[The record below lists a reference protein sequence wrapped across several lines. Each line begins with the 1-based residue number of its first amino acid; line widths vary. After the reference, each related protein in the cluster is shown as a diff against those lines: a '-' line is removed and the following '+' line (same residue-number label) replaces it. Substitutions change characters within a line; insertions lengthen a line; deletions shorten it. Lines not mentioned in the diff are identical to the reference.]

1 MSNSMLNT
9 NCFAILMLLAGA
21 FFSLA
26 QVPGTLPIESDK
38 ETPTLKTDEGSQV
51 SVITRFVDNPEIG
64 KPCIMEITLKNLGSL
79 PLEELVLSQEWKTK
93 PEILE
98 VNPKPFIQENKW
110 TWEIPELQPGTGKIF
125 QFKVL
130 AADKDNLNFKPA
142 VVYKVATLKKNTEK
156 KDGLLVQVQGPQWVR
171 RGQRAIF
178 EIVVAN
184 HGLTP
189 AENVTIRDKLPQ
201 GLRHPEGELI
211 EATLGDIPAGQTK
224 SIRLET
230 LAVENG
236 KFSQNIQVASTN
248 GEKKLY
254 QSDISVSDGQIN
266 LQWKKSWEDTAKGEL
281 EMILEAKIDSIKIG
295 QIQLAIQTVIPEG
308 LEIVGSNPQAR
319 FESTAPTNKLLVW
332 NNPQIVGGK
341 WSAKLRL
348 RAAKPGD
355 WQLNAKASMENS
367 ADTSSMFLVRIE
379 GTSEILGVFAPAT
392 VKATL
397 GSESEIRFSLK
408 NNGSIDLNNTSVR
421 FLFPDGIV
429 PLAWN
434 GPTIA
439 GLNGQ
444 NLNFDDLPVLANRAD
459 KIYSVNLKGLSP
471 GEFRVVVEYGIG
483 NIKRSSACSIIV
495 SPLP

>member
-1 MSNSMLNT
+1 MLNT
-9 NCFAILMLLAGA
+9 NTFAILMLFAGA
-21 FFSLA
+21 LFSLA
-26 QVPGTLPIESDK
+26 QVPGNLPIETDK

-51 SVITRFVDNPEIG
+51 SVITRFVDNPEAG
-64 KPCIMEITLKNLGSL
+64 KPCTMEITLKNLGAL

-98 VNPKPFIQENKW
+98 VNPKPFIQEIKW
-110 TWEIPELQPGTGKIF
+110 TWEIPELQPGTGKVF

-130 AADKDNLNFKPA
+130 AADKDNLTFKPA
-142 VVYKVATLKKNTEK
+142 VAYKVATLKKNPEK

-171 RGQRAIF
+171 RGQRAVF
-178 EIVVAN
+178 DIVVAN
-184 HGLTP
+184 LGLTP

-281 EMILEAKIDSIKIG
+281 EMILEAKIESIKTG
-295 QIQLAIQTVIPEG
+295 QIQFAIQTVVPEG

-319 FESTAPTNKLLVW
+319 YESIDSTNKLLVW
-332 NNPQIVGGK
+332 NNPQVTAGK

-348 RAAKPGD
+348 KAIKPGD

-379 GTSEILGVFAPAT
+379 GTSEIQGLFQNT
-392 VKATL
+392 SLKANL
-397 GSESEIRFSLK
+397 GSESEIRFSIK
-408 NNGSIDLNNTSVR
+408 NSGSIDLKNTSVR

-439 GLNGQ
+439 GLDGQ
-444 NLNFDDLPVLANRAD
+444 NLNFDDLPVLGSRAD
-459 KIYSVNLKGLSP
+459 KTYSVNLKGLSP
-471 GEFRVVVEYGIG
+471 GEFRIVVEYGMG
-483 NIKRSSACSIIV
+483 NIKRSSSCSILI

>member
-1 MSNSMLNT
+1 MLNT
-9 NCFAILMLLAGA
+9 NTFAILMLFAGA
-21 FFSLA
+21 LFSLA
-26 QVPGTLPIESDK
+26 QVPGNLPIETDK

-51 SVITRFVDNPEIG
+51 SVITRFVDNPEAG
-64 KPCIMEITLKNLGSL
+64 KPCTMEITLKNLGAL

-98 VNPKPFIQENKW
+98 VNPKPFIQEIKW
-110 TWEIPELQPGTGKIF
+110 TWEIPELQPGTGKVF

-130 AADKDNLNFKPA
+130 AADKDNLTFKPA
-142 VVYKVATLKKNTEK
+142 VAYKVATLKKNPEK

-171 RGQRAIF
+171 RGQRAVF
-178 EIVVAN
+178 DIVVAN
-184 HGLTP
+184 LGLTP

-281 EMILEAKIDSIKIG
+281 EMILEAKIESIKTG
-295 QIQLAIQTVIPEG
+295 NIQFAIQTVVPEG

-319 FESTAPTNKLLVW
+319 YESIDSTNKLLVW
-332 NNPQIVGGK
+332 NNPQVTAGK

-348 RAAKPGD
+348 KAIKPGD

-379 GTSEILGVFAPAT
+379 GTSEIQGLFQNT
-392 VKATL
+392 SLKANL

-408 NNGSIDLNNTSVR
+408 NSGSIDLKNTSVR

-439 GLNGQ
+439 GLDGQ
-444 NLNFDDLPVLANRAD
+444 NLNFDDLPILGSRAD
-459 KIYSVNLKGLSP
+459 KTYSVNLKGLSP
-471 GEFRVVVEYGIG
+471 GEFRIVVEYGMG
-483 NIKRSSACSIIV
+483 NIKRSSSCSILI

>member
-1 MSNSMLNT
+1 MLNT
-9 NCFAILMLLAGA
+9 NSFAILMLFAGA
-21 FFSLA
+21 LFSLA
-26 QVPGTLPIESDK
+26 QVPGNLPIETDK

-51 SVITRFVDNPEIG
+51 SVITRFVDNPEAG
-64 KPCIMEITLKNLGSL
+64 KPCTMEITLKNLGAL

-98 VNPKPFIQENKW
+98 VNPKPFIQEIKW
-110 TWEIPELQPGTGKIF
+110 TWEIPELQPGTGKVF

-130 AADKDNLNFKPA
+130 AADKDNLTFKPA
-142 VVYKVATLKKNTEK
+142 VAYKVATLKKNPEK

-171 RGQRAIF
+171 RGQRAVF
-178 EIVVAN
+178 DIVVAN
-184 HGLTP
+184 LGLTP

-281 EMILEAKIDSIKIG
+281 EMILEAKIESIKTG
-295 QIQLAIQTVIPEG
+295 QIQFAIQTVVPEG

-319 FESTAPTNKLLVW
+319 YESTDSTNKLLVW
-332 NNPQIVGGK
+332 NNPQVTAGK

-348 RAAKPGD
+348 KAIKPGD

-379 GTSEILGVFAPAT
+379 GTSEIQGLFQNT
-392 VKATL
+392 SLKANL

-408 NNGSIDLNNTSVR
+408 NSGSIDLKNTSVR

-439 GLNGQ
+439 GLDGQ
-444 NLNFDDLPVLANRAD
+444 NLNFDDLPVLGSRAD
-459 KIYSVNLKGLSP
+459 KTYSVNLKGLSP
-471 GEFRVVVEYGIG
+471 GEFRVVVEYGMG
-483 NIKRSSACSIIV
+483 NIKRSSSCSILI

>member
-1 MSNSMLNT
+1 MLNT
-9 NCFAILMLLAGA
+9 NTFAILMLFAGA
-21 FFSLA
+21 LFSLA
-26 QVPGTLPIESDK
+26 QVPGNLPIETDK

-51 SVITRFVDNPEIG
+51 SVITRFVDNPEAG
-64 KPCIMEITLKNLGSL
+64 KPCTMEITLKNLGAL

-98 VNPKPFIQENKW
+98 VNPKPFIQEIKW
-110 TWEIPELQPGTGKIF
+110 TWEIPELQPGTGKVF

-130 AADKDNLNFKPA
+130 AADKDNLTFKPA
-142 VVYKVATLKKNTEK
+142 VAYKVATLKKNPEK

-171 RGQRAIF
+171 RGQRAVF

-184 HGLTP
+184 LGLTP

-281 EMILEAKIDSIKIG
+281 EMILEAKIESIKTG
-295 QIQLAIQTVIPEG
+295 QIQFAIQTVVPEG

-319 FESTAPTNKLLVW
+319 YESTDSTNKLLVW
-332 NNPQIVGGK
+332 NNPQVTAGK

-348 RAAKPGD
+348 KAIKPGD

-379 GTSEILGVFAPAT
+379 GTSEIQGLFQNT
-392 VKATL
+392 SLKANL

-408 NNGSIDLNNTSVR
+408 NSGSIDLKNTSVR

-439 GLNGQ
+439 GLDGQ
-444 NLNFDDLPVLANRAD
+444 NLNFDDLPVLGSRAD
-459 KIYSVNLKGLSP
+459 KTYSVNLKGLSP
-471 GEFRVVVEYGIG
+471 GEFRIVVEYGMG
-483 NIKRSSACSIIV
+483 NIKRSSSCSILI

>member
-1 MSNSMLNT
+1 MLNT
-9 NCFAILMLLAGA
+9 NTFAILMLFAGA
-21 FFSLA
+21 LFSLA
-26 QVPGTLPIESDK
+26 QVPGNLPIETDK

-51 SVITRFVDNPEIG
+51 SVITRFVDNPEAG
-64 KPCIMEITLKNLGSL
+64 KPCTMEITLKNLGAL

-98 VNPKPFIQENKW
+98 VNPKPFIQESKW
-110 TWEIPELQPGTGKIF
+110 TWEIPELQPGTGKVF

-130 AADKDNLNFKPA
+130 AADKDNLTFKPA
-142 VVYKVATLKKNTEK
+142 VAYKVATLKKNPEK

-171 RGQRAIF
+171 RGQRAVF
-178 EIVVAN
+178 DIVVAN
-184 HGLTP
+184 LGLTP

-281 EMILEAKIDSIKIG
+281 EMILEAKIESIKTG
-295 QIQLAIQTVIPEG
+295 QIQFAIQTVVPEG

-319 FESTAPTNKLLVW
+319 YESTDSTNKLLVW
-332 NNPQIVGGK
+332 NNPQVTAGK

-348 RAAKPGD
+348 KAIKPGD

-379 GTSEILGVFAPAT
+379 GTSEIQGLFQNT
-392 VKATL
+392 SLKANL

-408 NNGSIDLNNTSVR
+408 NSGSIDLKNTSVR

-439 GLNGQ
+439 GLDGQ
-444 NLNFDDLPVLANRAD
+444 NLNFDDLPVLGSRAD
-459 KIYSVNLKGLSP
+459 KTYSVNLKGLSP
-471 GEFRVVVEYGIG
+471 GEFRIVVEYGMG
-483 NIKRSSACSIIV
+483 NIKRSSSCSILI

>member
-1 MSNSMLNT
+1 MLNT
-9 NCFAILMLLAGA
+9 NTFAILMLFAGA
-21 FFSLA
+21 LFSLA
-26 QVPGTLPIESDK
+26 QVPGNLPIETDK

-51 SVITRFVDNPEIG
+51 SVITRFVDNPEAG
-64 KPCIMEITLKNLGSL
+64 KPCTMEITLKNLGAL

-98 VNPKPFIQENKW
+98 VNPKPFIQEIKW
-110 TWEIPELQPGTGKIF
+110 TWEIPELQPGTGKVF

-130 AADKDNLNFKPA
+130 AADKDNLTFKPA
-142 VVYKVATLKKNTEK
+142 VAYKVATLKKNPEK

-171 RGQRAIF
+171 RGQRAVF
-178 EIVVAN
+178 DIVVAN
-184 HGLTP
+184 LGLTP

-281 EMILEAKIDSIKIG
+281 EMILEAKIESIKTG
-295 QIQLAIQTVIPEG
+295 QIQFAIQTVVPEG

-319 FESTAPTNKLLVW
+319 YESTDSTNKLLVW
-332 NNPQIVGGK
+332 NNPQVTAGK

-348 RAAKPGD
+348 KAIKPGD

-379 GTSEILGVFAPAT
+379 GTSEIQGLFQNT
-392 VKATL
+392 SLKANL

-408 NNGSIDLNNTSVR
+408 NSGSIDLKNTSVR
-421 FLFPDGIV
+421 FLFPM
-429 PLAWN
+429 
-434 GPTIA
+434 
-439 GLNGQ
+439 GLYHWLGMGQ
-444 NLNFDDLPVLANRAD
+444 PSRGSMDRT
-459 KIYSVNLKGLSP
+459 
-471 GEFRVVVEYGIG
+471 
-483 NIKRSSACSIIV
+483 
-495 SPLP
+495 

>member
-1 MSNSMLNT
+1 MSNRMLNT
-9 NCFAILMLLAGA
+9 NTFAILMLFAGA
-21 FFSLA
+21 LFSLA
-26 QVPGTLPIESDK
+26 QVPGNLPIETDK

-51 SVITRFVDNPEIG
+51 SVITRFVDNPEAG
-64 KPCIMEITLKNLGSL
+64 KPCTMEITLKNLGAL

-98 VNPKPFIQENKW
+98 VNPKPFIQEIKW
-110 TWEIPELQPGTGKIF
+110 TWEIPELQPGTGKVF

-130 AADKDNLNFKPA
+130 AADKDNLTFKPA
-142 VVYKVATLKKNTEK
+142 VAYKVATLKKNPEK

-171 RGQRAIF
+171 RGQRAVF
-178 EIVVAN
+178 DIVVAN
-184 HGLTP
+184 LGLTP

-281 EMILEAKIDSIKIG
+281 EMILEAKIESIKTG
-295 QIQLAIQTVIPEG
+295 NIQFAIQTVVPEG

-319 FESTAPTNKLLVW
+319 YESTDSTNKLLVW
-332 NNPQIVGGK
+332 NNPQVTAGK

-348 RAAKPGD
+348 KAIKPGD

-379 GTSEILGVFAPAT
+379 GTSEIQGLFQNT
-392 VKATL
+392 SLKANL

-408 NNGSIDLNNTSVR
+408 NSGSIDLKNTSVR

-439 GLNGQ
+439 GLDGQ
-444 NLNFDDLPVLANRAD
+444 NLNFDDLPVLGSRAD
-459 KIYSVNLKGLSP
+459 KTYSVNLKGLSP
-471 GEFRVVVEYGIG
+471 GEFRIVVEYGMG
-483 NIKRSSACSIIV
+483 NIKRSSSCSILI

>member
-1 MSNSMLNT
+1 MSNRMLNT
-9 NCFAILMLLAGA
+9 NTFAILMLFAGA
-21 FFSLA
+21 LFSLA
-26 QVPGTLPIESDK
+26 QVPGNLPIETDK

-51 SVITRFVDNPEIG
+51 SVITRFVDNPEAG
-64 KPCIMEITLKNLGSL
+64 KPCTMEITLKNLGAL

-98 VNPKPFIQENKW
+98 VNPKPFIQEIKW
-110 TWEIPELQPGTGKIF
+110 TWEIPELQPGTGKVF

-130 AADKDNLNFKPA
+130 AADKDNLTFKPA
-142 VVYKVATLKKNTEK
+142 VAYKVATLKKNPEK

-171 RGQRAIF
+171 RGQRAVF
-178 EIVVAN
+178 DIVVAN
-184 HGLTP
+184 LGLTP

-281 EMILEAKIDSIKIG
+281 EMILEAKIESIKTG
-295 QIQLAIQTVIPEG
+295 QIQFAIQTVVPEG

-319 FESTAPTNKLLVW
+319 YESTDSTNKLLVW
-332 NNPQIVGGK
+332 NNPQVTAGK

-348 RAAKPGD
+348 KAIKPGD

-379 GTSEILGVFAPAT
+379 GTSEIQGLFQNT
-392 VKATL
+392 SLKANL

-408 NNGSIDLNNTSVR
+408 NSGSIDLKNTSVR

-439 GLNGQ
+439 GLDGQ
-444 NLNFDDLPVLANRAD
+444 NLNFDDLPVLGSRAD
-459 KIYSVNLKGLSP
+459 KTYSVNLKGLSP
-471 GEFRVVVEYGIG
+471 GEFRIIVEYGMG
-483 NIKRSSACSIIV
+483 NIKRSSSCSILI

>member
-1 MSNSMLNT
+1 MLNT
-9 NCFAILMLLAGA
+9 NTFAILMLFAGA
-21 FFSLA
+21 LFSLA
-26 QVPGTLPIESDK
+26 QVPGNLPIETDK

-51 SVITRFVDNPEIG
+51 SVITRFVDNPEAG
-64 KPCIMEITLKNLGSL
+64 KPCTMEITLKNLGAL

-98 VNPKPFIQENKW
+98 VNPKPFIQESKW
-110 TWEIPELQPGTGKIF
+110 TWEIPELQPGTGKVF

-130 AADKDNLNFKPA
+130 AADKDNLTFKPA
-142 VVYKVATLKKNTEK
+142 VAYKVATLKKNPEK

-171 RGQRAIF
+171 RGQRAVF
-178 EIVVAN
+178 DIVVAN
-184 HGLTP
+184 LGLTP

-281 EMILEAKIDSIKIG
+281 EMILEAKIESIKTG
-295 QIQLAIQTVIPEG
+295 QIQFAIQTVVPEG

-319 FESTAPTNKLLVW
+319 YESTDSTNKLLVW
-332 NNPQIVGGK
+332 NNPQVTAGK

-348 RAAKPGD
+348 KAIKPGD

-367 ADTSSMFLVRIE
+367 ADTSSIFLVRIE
-379 GTSEILGVFAPAT
+379 GTSEIQGLFQNT
-392 VKATL
+392 SLKANL

-408 NNGSIDLNNTSVR
+408 NSGSIDLKNTSVR

-439 GLNGQ
+439 GLDGQ
-444 NLNFDDLPVLANRAD
+444 NLNFDDLPVLGSRAD
-459 KIYSVNLKGLSP
+459 KTYSVNLKGLSP
-471 GEFRVVVEYGIG
+471 GEFRIVVEYGMG
-483 NIKRSSACSIIV
+483 NIKRSSSCSILI

>member
-1 MSNSMLNT
+1 MLNT
-9 NCFAILMLLAGA
+9 NTFAILMLFAGA
-21 FFSLA
+21 LFSLA
-26 QVPGTLPIESDK
+26 QVPGNLPIETDK

-51 SVITRFVDNPEIG
+51 SVITRFVDNPEAG
-64 KPCIMEITLKNLGSL
+64 KPCTMEITLKNLGAL

-98 VNPKPFIQENKW
+98 VNPKPFIQESKW
-110 TWEIPELQPGTGKIF
+110 TWEIPELQPGTGKVF

-130 AADKDNLNFKPA
+130 AADKDNLTFKPA
-142 VVYKVATLKKNTEK
+142 VAYKVATLKKNPEK

-171 RGQRAIF
+171 RGQRAVF
-178 EIVVAN
+178 DIVVVN
-184 HGLTP
+184 LGLTP

-281 EMILEAKIDSIKIG
+281 EMILEAKIESIKTG
-295 QIQLAIQTVIPEG
+295 QIQFAIQTVVPEG

-319 FESTAPTNKLLVW
+319 YESTDSTNKLLVW
-332 NNPQIVGGK
+332 NNPQVTAGK

-348 RAAKPGD
+348 KAIKPGD
-355 WQLNAKASMENS
+355 WQLNALIK
-367 ADTSSMFLVRIE
+367 
-379 GTSEILGVFAPAT
+379 
-392 VKATL
+392 
-397 GSESEIRFSLK
+397 IRF
-408 NNGSIDLNNTSVR
+408 
-421 FLFPDGIV
+421 
-429 PLAWN
+429 
-434 GPTIA
+434 
-439 GLNGQ
+439 
-444 NLNFDDLPVLANRAD
+444 
-459 KIYSVNLKGLSP
+459 
-471 GEFRVVVEYGIG
+471 
-483 NIKRSSACSIIV
+483 
-495 SPLP
+495 

>member
-1 MSNSMLNT
+1 MLNT
-9 NCFAILMLLAGA
+9 NTFAILMLFAGA
-21 FFSLA
+21 LFSLA
-26 QVPGTLPIESDK
+26 QVPGNLPIETDK

-51 SVITRFVDNPEIG
+51 SVITRFVDNPEAG
-64 KPCIMEITLKNLGSL
+64 KPCTMEITLKNLGAL

-98 VNPKPFIQENKW
+98 VNPKPFIQEIKW
-110 TWEIPELQPGTGKIF
+110 TWEIPELQPGTGKVF

-130 AADKDNLNFKPA
+130 AADKDNLTFKPA
-142 VVYKVATLKKNTEK
+142 VAYKVATIKKNPEK

-171 RGQRAIF
+171 RGQRAVF
-178 EIVVAN
+178 DIVVAN
-184 HGLTP
+184 LGLTP

-281 EMILEAKIDSIKIG
+281 EMILEAKIESIKTG
-295 QIQLAIQTVIPEG
+295 NIQFAIQTVVPEG

-319 FESTAPTNKLLVW
+319 YESTDSTNKLLVW
-332 NNPQIVGGK
+332 NNPQVTAGK

-348 RAAKPGD
+348 KAIKPGD

-379 GTSEILGVFAPAT
+379 GTSEIQGLFQNT
-392 VKATL
+392 SLKANL

-408 NNGSIDLNNTSVR
+408 NSGSIDLKNTSVR

-439 GLNGQ
+439 GLDGQ
-444 NLNFDDLPVLANRAD
+444 NLNFDDLPVLGSRAD
-459 KIYSVNLKGLSP
+459 KTYSVNLKGLSP
-471 GEFRVVVEYGIG
+471 GEFRIVVEYGMG
-483 NIKRSSACSIIV
+483 NIKRSSSCSILI

>member
-1 MSNSMLNT
+1 MLNT
-9 NCFAILMLLAGA
+9 NTFAILMLFAGA
-21 FFSLA
+21 LFSLA
-26 QVPGTLPIESDK
+26 QVPGNLPIETDK

-51 SVITRFVDNPEIG
+51 SVITRFVDNPEAG
-64 KPCIMEITLKNLGSL
+64 KPCTMEITLKNLGAL

-98 VNPKPFIQENKW
+98 VNPKPFIQEIKW
-110 TWEIPELQPGTGKIF
+110 TWEIPELQPGTGKVF

-130 AADKDNLNFKPA
+130 AADKDNLTFKPA
-142 VVYKVATLKKNTEK
+142 VAYKVATIKKNPEK

-171 RGQRAIF
+171 RGQRAVF
-178 EIVVAN
+178 DIVVAN
-184 HGLTP
+184 LGLTP

-281 EMILEAKIDSIKIG
+281 EMILEAKIESIKTG
-295 QIQLAIQTVIPEG
+295 QIQFAIQTVVPEG

-319 FESTAPTNKLLVW
+319 YESTDSTNKLLVW
-332 NNPQIVGGK
+332 NNPQVTAGK

-348 RAAKPGD
+348 KAIKPGD

-367 ADTSSMFLVRIE
+367 ADTSSIFLVRIE
-379 GTSEILGVFAPAT
+379 GTSEIQGLFQNT
-392 VKATL
+392 SLKANL

-408 NNGSIDLNNTSVR
+408 NSGSIDLKNTSVR

-439 GLNGQ
+439 GLDGQ
-444 NLNFDDLPVLANRAD
+444 NLNFDDLPVLGSRAD
-459 KIYSVNLKGLSP
+459 KTYSVNLKGLSP
-471 GEFRVVVEYGIG
+471 GEFRIVVEYGMG
-483 NIKRSSACSIIV
+483 NIKRSSSCSILI

>member
-1 MSNSMLNT
+1 MLNT
-9 NCFAILMLLAGA
+9 NTFAILMLFAGA
-21 FFSLA
+21 LFSLA
-26 QVPGTLPIESDK
+26 QVPGNLPIETDK

-51 SVITRFVDNPEIG
+51 SVITRFVDNPEAG
-64 KPCIMEITLKNLGSL
+64 KPCTMEITLKNLGAL

-98 VNPKPFIQENKW
+98 VNPKPFIQEIKW
-110 TWEIPELQPGTGKIF
+110 TWEIPELQPGTGKVF

-130 AADKDNLNFKPA
+130 AADKDNLTFKPA
-142 VVYKVATLKKNTEK
+142 VAYKVATLKKNPEK

-171 RGQRAIF
+171 RGQRAVF
-178 EIVVAN
+178 DIVVAN
-184 HGLTP
+184 LGLTP

-281 EMILEAKIDSIKIG
+281 EMILEAKIESIKTG
-295 QIQLAIQTVIPEG
+295 QIQFAIQTVVPEG

-319 FESTAPTNKLLVW
+319 YESTDSTNKLLVW
-332 NNPQIVGGK
+332 NNPQVTAGK

-348 RAAKPGD
+348 KAIKPGD

-379 GTSEILGVFAPAT
+379 GTSEIQGLFQNT
-392 VKATL
+392 SLKANL

-408 NNGSIDLNNTSVR
+408 NSGSIDLKNTSVR

-439 GLNGQ
+439 GLDGQ
-444 NLNFDDLPVLANRAD
+444 NLNFDDLPVLGSRAD
-459 KIYSVNLKGLSP
+459 KTYSVNLKGLSP
-471 GEFRVVVEYGIG
+471 GEFRIIVEYGMG
-483 NIKRSSACSIIV
+483 NIKRSSSCSILI

>member
-1 MSNSMLNT
+1 MLNT
-9 NCFAILMLLAGA
+9 NTFAILMLFAGA
-21 FFSLA
+21 LFSLA
-26 QVPGTLPIESDK
+26 QVPGNLPIETDK

-51 SVITRFVDNPEIG
+51 SVITRFVDNPEAG
-64 KPCIMEITLKNLGSL
+64 KPCTMEITLKNLGAL

-98 VNPKPFIQENKW
+98 VNPKPFIQEIKW
-110 TWEIPELQPGTGKIF
+110 TWEIPELQPGTGKVF

-130 AADKDNLNFKPA
+130 AADKDNLTFKPA
-142 VVYKVATLKKNTEK
+142 VAYKVATLKKNPEK

-171 RGQRAIF
+171 RGQRAVF
-178 EIVVAN
+178 DIVVAN
-184 HGLTP
+184 LGLTP

-281 EMILEAKIDSIKIG
+281 EMILEAKIESIKTG
-295 QIQLAIQTVIPEG
+295 QIQFAIQTVVPEG

-319 FESTAPTNKLLVW
+319 YESTDSTNKLLVW
-332 NNPQIVGGK
+332 NNPQVTAGK

-348 RAAKPGD
+348 KAIKPGD

-379 GTSEILGVFAPAT
+379 GTSEIQGLFQNT
-392 VKATL
+392 SLKANL

-408 NNGSIDLNNTSVR
+408 NSGSIDLKNTSVR

-439 GLNGQ
+439 GLDGQ
-444 NLNFDDLPVLANRAD
+444 NLNFDDLPVLGSRAD
-459 KIYSVNLKGLSP
+459 KTYSVNLKGLSP
-471 GEFRVVVEYGIG
+471 GEFRVVVEYGMG
-483 NIKRSSACSIIV
+483 NIKRSSSCSILI

>member
-1 MSNSMLNT
+1 MLNT
-9 NCFAILMLLAGA
+9 NTFAILMLFAGA
-21 FFSLA
+21 LFSLA
-26 QVPGTLPIESDK
+26 QVPGNLPIETDK

-51 SVITRFVDNPEIG
+51 SVITRFVDNPEAG
-64 KPCIMEITLKNLGSL
+64 KPCTMEITLKNLGAL

-98 VNPKPFIQENKW
+98 VNPKPFIQEIKW
-110 TWEIPELQPGTGKIF
+110 TWEIPELQPGTGKVF

-130 AADKDNLNFKPA
+130 AADKDNLTFKPA
-142 VVYKVATLKKNTEK
+142 VAYKVATLKKNPEK

-171 RGQRAIF
+171 RGQRAVF
-178 EIVVAN
+178 DIVVAN
-184 HGLTP
+184 LGLTP

-281 EMILEAKIDSIKIG
+281 EMILEAKIESIKTG
-295 QIQLAIQTVIPEG
+295 QIQFAIQTVVPEG

-319 FESTAPTNKLLVW
+319 YESTDSTNKLLVW
-332 NNPQIVGGK
+332 NNPQVTAGK

-348 RAAKPGD
+348 KAIKPGD

-367 ADTSSMFLVRIE
+367 ADTSSIFLVRIE
-379 GTSEILGVFAPAT
+379 GTSEIQGLFQNT
-392 VKATL
+392 SLKANL

-408 NNGSIDLNNTSVR
+408 NSGSIDLKNTSVR

-439 GLNGQ
+439 GLDGQ
-444 NLNFDDLPVLANRAD
+444 NLNFDDLPVLGSRAD
-459 KIYSVNLKGLSP
+459 KTYSVNLKGLSP
-471 GEFRVVVEYGIG
+471 GEFRIVVEYGMG
-483 NIKRSSACSIIV
+483 NIKRSSSCSILI

>member
-1 MSNSMLNT
+1 MLKT
-9 NCFAILMLLAGA
+9 NCFAILILFAGS
-21 FFSLA
+21 FFALA
-26 QVPGTLPIESDK
+26 QVPGTLTIESDK

-51 SVITRFVDNPEIG
+51 SVITRFVDNPMAG
-64 KPCIMEITLKNLGSL
+64 KPCTMEITLKNLGTL
-79 PLEELVLSQEWKTK
+79 PLEELVLSQEWKSK
-93 PEILE
+93 PNILE

-130 AADKDNLNFKPA
+130 AADNDNLNFKPA
-142 VVYKVATLKKNTEK
+142 VAYKVATIKKNAEK

-171 RGQRAIF
+171 RGQKAVF

-211 EATLGDIPAGQTK
+211 EAALGDIPAGQTK
-224 SIRLET
+224 SLRLET

-266 LQWKKSWEDTAKGEL
+266 LQWKKSLEDTAKGEL
-281 EMILEAKIDSIKIG
+281 EMILEAKIESIKIG
-295 QIQLAIQTVIPEG
+295 QIQIAIQTVIPEG

-319 FESTAPTNKLLVW
+319 YESSATTNKSLVW
-332 NNPQIVGGK
+332 DNPQITGGK

-348 RAAKPGD
+348 KAIKPGD
-355 WQLNAKASMENS
+355 WQLNAKATMENS

-379 GTSEILGVFAPAT
+379 GNAEVLGAFAPAT

-421 FLFPDGIV
+421 FIFPNGII
-429 PLAWN
+429 PLSWN

-439 GLNGQ
+439 GLEGQ
-444 NLNFDDLPVLANRAD
+444 NLNFDELPVLASRAD

-471 GEFRVVVEYGIG
+471 GEFRVVVEYGLG
-483 NIKRSSACSIIV
+483 NIKRSSTCLISIAT
-495 SPLP
+495 LP

>member
-1 MSNSMLNT
+1 MSNRMLNT
-9 NCFAILMLLAGA
+9 NTFAILMLFAGA
-21 FFSLA
+21 LFSLA
-26 QVPGTLPIESDK
+26 QVPGNLPIETDK

-51 SVITRFVDNPEIG
+51 SVITRFVDNPEAG
-64 KPCIMEITLKNLGSL
+64 KPCTMEITLKNLGAL

-98 VNPKPFIQENKW
+98 VNPKPFIQEIKW
-110 TWEIPELQPGTGKIF
+110 TWEIPELQPGTGKVF

-130 AADKDNLNFKPA
+130 AADKDNLTFKPA
-142 VVYKVATLKKNTEK
+142 VAYKVATLKKNPEK

-171 RGQRAIF
+171 RGQRAVF
-178 EIVVAN
+178 DIVVAN
-184 HGLTP
+184 LGLTP

-281 EMILEAKIDSIKIG
+281 EMILEAKIESIKTG
-295 QIQLAIQTVIPEG
+295 QIQFAIQTVVPEG

-319 FESTAPTNKLLVW
+319 YESTDSTNKLLVW
-332 NNPQIVGGK
+332 NNPQVTAGK

-348 RAAKPGD
+348 KAIKPGD

-379 GTSEILGVFAPAT
+379 GTSEIQGLFQNT
-392 VKATL
+392 SLKANL

-408 NNGSIDLNNTSVR
+408 NSGSIDLKNTSVR

-439 GLNGQ
+439 GLDGQ
-444 NLNFDDLPVLANRAD
+444 NLNFDDLPVLGSRAD
-459 KIYSVNLKGLSP
+459 KTYSVNLKGLSP
-471 GEFRVVVEYGIG
+471 GEFRIVVEYGMG
-483 NIKRSSACSIIV
+483 NIKRSSSCSILI

>member
-1 MSNSMLNT
+1 MLNT
-9 NCFAILMLLAGA
+9 NTFAILMLFAGA
-21 FFSLA
+21 LFSLA
-26 QVPGTLPIESDK
+26 QVPGNLPIETDK

-51 SVITRFVDNPEIG
+51 SVITRFVDNPEAG
-64 KPCIMEITLKNLGSL
+64 KPCTMEITLKNLGAL

-98 VNPKPFIQENKW
+98 VNPKPFIQEIKW
-110 TWEIPELQPGTGKIF
+110 TWEIPELQPGTGKVF

-130 AADKDNLNFKPA
+130 AADKDNLTFKPA
-142 VVYKVATLKKNTEK
+142 VAYKVATLKKNPEK

-171 RGQRAIF
+171 RGQRAVF
-178 EIVVAN
+178 DIVVVN
-184 HGLTP
+184 LGLTP

-254 QSDISVSDGQIN
+254 QSDISVSDGQSN

-281 EMILEAKIDSIKIG
+281 EMILEAKIESIKTG
-295 QIQLAIQTVIPEG
+295 QIQFAIQTVVPEG
-308 LEIVGSNPQAR
+308 LEIVGSNPLAR
-319 FESTAPTNKLLVW
+319 YESTDSTNKLLVW
-332 NNPQIVGGK
+332 NNPQVTAGK

-348 RAAKPGD
+348 KAIKPGD

-379 GTSEILGVFAPAT
+379 GTSEIQGLFQNT
-392 VKATL
+392 SLKANL

-408 NNGSIDLNNTSVR
+408 NSGSIDLKNTSVR

-439 GLNGQ
+439 GLDGQ
-444 NLNFDDLPVLANRAD
+444 NLNFDDLPVLGSRAD
-459 KIYSVNLKGLSP
+459 KTYSVNLKGLSP
-471 GEFRVVVEYGIG
+471 GEFRIIVEYGMG
-483 NIKRSSACSIIV
+483 NIKRSSSCSILI

>member
-1 MSNSMLNT
+1 MLNT
-9 NCFAILMLLAGA
+9 NTFAILMLFAGA
-21 FFSLA
+21 LFSLA
-26 QVPGTLPIESDK
+26 QVPGNLPIETDK

-51 SVITRFVDNPEIG
+51 SVITRYVDNPEAG
-64 KPCIMEITLKNLGSL
+64 KPCTMEITLKNLGAL

-98 VNPKPFIQENKW
+98 VNPKPFIQEIKW
-110 TWEIPELQPGTGKIF
+110 TWEIPELQPGTGKVF

-130 AADKDNLNFKPA
+130 AADKDNLTFKPA
-142 VVYKVATLKKNTEK
+142 VAYKVATLKKNPEK

-171 RGQRAIF
+171 RGQRAVF
-178 EIVVAN
+178 DIVVAN
-184 HGLTP
+184 LGLTP

-281 EMILEAKIDSIKIG
+281 EMILEAKIESIKTG
-295 QIQLAIQTVIPEG
+295 QIQFAIQTVVPEG

-319 FESTAPTNKLLVW
+319 YESTDSTNKLLVW
-332 NNPQIVGGK
+332 NNPQVTAGK

-348 RAAKPGD
+348 KAIKPGD

-367 ADTSSMFLVRIE
+367 ADTSSLFLVRIE
-379 GTSEILGVFAPAT
+379 GTSEIQGLFQNT
-392 VKATL
+392 SLKANL

-408 NNGSIDLNNTSVR
+408 NSGSIDLKNTSVR

-439 GLNGQ
+439 GLDGQ
-444 NLNFDDLPVLANRAD
+444 NLNFDDLPVLGSRAD
-459 KIYSVNLKGLSP
+459 KTYSVNLKGLSP
-471 GEFRVVVEYGIG
+471 GEFRIVVEYGMG
-483 NIKRSSACSIIV
+483 NIKRSSSCSILI

>member
-1 MSNSMLNT
+1 MLNT
-9 NCFAILMLLAGA
+9 NTFAILMLFAGA
-21 FFSLA
+21 LFSLA
-26 QVPGTLPIESDK
+26 QVPGNLPIETDK

-51 SVITRFVDNPEIG
+51 SVITRFVDNPEAG
-64 KPCIMEITLKNLGSL
+64 KPCTMEITLKNLGAL

-110 TWEIPELQPGTGKIF
+110 TWEIPELQPGTGKVF

-130 AADKDNLNFKPA
+130 AADKDNLTFKPA
-142 VVYKVATLKKNTEK
+142 VAYKVATLKKNPEK

-171 RGQRAIF
+171 RGQRAVF
-178 EIVVAN
+178 DIVVAN
-184 HGLTP
+184 LGLTP

-281 EMILEAKIDSIKIG
+281 EMILEAKIESIKTG
-295 QIQLAIQTVIPEG
+295 QIQFAIQTVVPEG

-319 FESTAPTNKLLVW
+319 YESTDSTNKLLVW
-332 NNPQIVGGK
+332 NNPQVTAGK

-348 RAAKPGD
+348 KAIKPGD

-379 GTSEILGVFAPAT
+379 GTSEIQGLFQNT
-392 VKATL
+392 SLKANL

-408 NNGSIDLNNTSVR
+408 NSGSIDLKNTSVR

-439 GLNGQ
+439 GLDGQ
-444 NLNFDDLPVLANRAD
+444 NLNFDDLPVLGSRAD
-459 KIYSVNLKGLSP
+459 KTYSVNLKGLSP
-471 GEFRVVVEYGIG
+471 GEFRIVVEYGMG
-483 NIKRSSACSIIV
+483 NIKRSSSCSILI

>member
-1 MSNSMLNT
+1 MSNRMLNT
-9 NCFAILMLLAGA
+9 NTFAILMLFAGA
-21 FFSLA
+21 LFSLA
-26 QVPGTLPIESDK
+26 QVPGNLPIETDK

-51 SVITRFVDNPEIG
+51 SVITRFVDNPEAG
-64 KPCIMEITLKNLGSL
+64 KPCTMEITLKNLGAL

-110 TWEIPELQPGTGKIF
+110 TWEIPELQPGTGKVF

-130 AADKDNLNFKPA
+130 AADKDNLTFKPA
-142 VVYKVATLKKNTEK
+142 VAYKVATLKKNPEK

-171 RGQRAIF
+171 RGQRAVF
-178 EIVVAN
+178 DIVVAN
-184 HGLTP
+184 LGLTP

-281 EMILEAKIDSIKIG
+281 EMILEAKIESIKTG
-295 QIQLAIQTVIPEG
+295 QIQFAIQTVVPEG

-319 FESTAPTNKLLVW
+319 YESTDSTNKLLVW
-332 NNPQIVGGK
+332 NNPQVTAGK

-348 RAAKPGD
+348 KAIKPGD

-379 GTSEILGVFAPAT
+379 GTSEIQGLFQNT
-392 VKATL
+392 SLKANL

-408 NNGSIDLNNTSVR
+408 NSGSIDLKNTSVR

-439 GLNGQ
+439 GLDGQ
-444 NLNFDDLPVLANRAD
+444 NLNFDDLPVLGSRAD
-459 KIYSVNLKGLSP
+459 KTYSVNLKGLSP
-471 GEFRVVVEYGIG
+471 GEFRIVVEYGMG
-483 NIKRSSACSIIV
+483 NIKRSSSCSILI

>member
-1 MSNSMLNT
+1 MLNT
-9 NCFAILMLLAGA
+9 NTFAILMLFAGA
-21 FFSLA
+21 LFSLA
-26 QVPGTLPIESDK
+26 QVPGNLPIETDK

-51 SVITRFVDNPEIG
+51 SVITRFVDNPEAG
-64 KPCIMEITLKNLGSL
+64 KPCTMEITLKNLGAL

-98 VNPKPFIQENKW
+98 VNPKPFIQEIKW
-110 TWEIPELQPGTGKIF
+110 TWEIPELQPGTGKVF

-130 AADKDNLNFKPA
+130 AADKDNLTFKPA
-142 VVYKVATLKKNTEK
+142 VAYKVATIKKNPEK

-171 RGQRAIF
+171 RGQRAVF
-178 EIVVAN
+178 DIVVAN
-184 HGLTP
+184 LGLTP

-281 EMILEAKIDSIKIG
+281 EMILEAKIESIKTG
-295 QIQLAIQTVIPEG
+295 QIQFAIQTVVPEG

-319 FESTAPTNKLLVW
+319 YESTDSTNKLLVW
-332 NNPQIVGGK
+332 NNPQVTAGK

-348 RAAKPGD
+348 KAIKPGD
-355 WQLNAKASMENS
+355 WRLNAKASMENS

-379 GTSEILGVFAPAT
+379 GTSEIQGLFQNT
-392 VKATL
+392 SLKANL

-408 NNGSIDLNNTSVR
+408 NSGSIDLKNTSVR

-439 GLNGQ
+439 GLDGQ
-444 NLNFDDLPVLANRAD
+444 NLNFDDLPVLGSRAD
-459 KIYSVNLKGLSP
+459 KTYSVNLKGLSP
-471 GEFRVVVEYGIG
+471 GEFRIIVEYGMG
-483 NIKRSSACSIIV
+483 NIKRSSSCSVLI

>member
-1 MSNSMLNT
+1 MLNT
-9 NCFAILMLLAGA
+9 NTFAILMLFAGA
-21 FFSLA
+21 LFSLA
-26 QVPGTLPIESDK
+26 QVPGNLPIETDK

-51 SVITRFVDNPEIG
+51 SVITRFVDNPEAG
-64 KPCIMEITLKNLGSL
+64 KPCTMEITLKNLGAL

-98 VNPKPFIQENKW
+98 VNPKPFIQEIKW
-110 TWEIPELQPGTGKIF
+110 TWEIPELQPGTGKVF

-130 AADKDNLNFKPA
+130 AADKDNLTFKPA
-142 VVYKVATLKKNTEK
+142 VAYKVATLKKNPEK
-156 KDGLLVQVQGPQWVR
+156 KDGLMVQVQGPQWVR
-171 RGQRAIF
+171 RGQRAVF
-178 EIVVAN
+178 DIVVAN
-184 HGLTP
+184 LGLTP

-281 EMILEAKIDSIKIG
+281 EMILEAKIESIKTG
-295 QIQLAIQTVIPEG
+295 QIQFAIQTVVPEG

-319 FESTAPTNKLLVW
+319 YESTDSTNKLLVW
-332 NNPQIVGGK
+332 NNPQVTAGK

-348 RAAKPGD
+348 KAIKPGD

-379 GTSEILGVFAPAT
+379 GTSEIQGLFKNT
-392 VKATL
+392 SLKANL

-408 NNGSIDLNNTSVR
+408 NSGSIDLKNTSVR

-439 GLNGQ
+439 GLDGQ
-444 NLNFDDLPVLANRAD
+444 NLNFDDLPVLGSRAD
-459 KIYSVNLKGLSP
+459 KTYSVNLKGLSP
-471 GEFRVVVEYGIG
+471 GEFRIVVEYGMG
-483 NIKRSSACSIIV
+483 NIKRSSSCSILI

>member
-1 MSNSMLNT
+1 MLNT
-9 NCFAILMLLAGA
+9 NTFAILMLFAGA
-21 FFSLA
+21 LFSLA
-26 QVPGTLPIESDK
+26 QVPGNLPIETDK

-51 SVITRFVDNPEIG
+51 SVITRFVDNPEAG
-64 KPCIMEITLKNLGSL
+64 KPCTMEITLKNLGAL

-98 VNPKPFIQENKW
+98 VNPKPFIQEIKW
-110 TWEIPELQPGTGKIF
+110 TWEIPELQPGTGKVF

-130 AADKDNLNFKPA
+130 AADKDNLTFKPA
-142 VVYKVATLKKNTEK
+142 VAYKVATLKKNPEK

-171 RGQRAIF
+171 RGQRAVF
-178 EIVVAN
+178 DIVVAN
-184 HGLTP
+184 LGLTP

-281 EMILEAKIDSIKIG
+281 EMILEAKIESIKTG
-295 QIQLAIQTVIPEG
+295 QIQFAIQTVVPEG

-319 FESTAPTNKLLVW
+319 YESIDSTNKLLVW
-332 NNPQIVGGK
+332 NNPQVTAGK

-348 RAAKPGD
+348 KAIKPGD

-379 GTSEILGVFAPAT
+379 GTSEIQGLFQNT
-392 VKATL
+392 SLKANL

-408 NNGSIDLNNTSVR
+408 NSGSIDLKNTSVR

-439 GLNGQ
+439 GLDGQ
-444 NLNFDDLPVLANRAD
+444 NLNFDDLPVLGSRAD
-459 KIYSVNLKGLSP
+459 KTYSVNLKGLSP
-471 GEFRVVVEYGIG
+471 GEFRIVVEYGMG
-483 NIKRSSACSIIV
+483 NIKRSSSCSILI

>member
-1 MSNSMLNT
+1 MLNT
-9 NCFAILMLLAGA
+9 NTFAILMLFAGA
-21 FFSLA
+21 LFSLA
-26 QVPGTLPIESDK
+26 QVPGNLPIETDK

-51 SVITRFVDNPEIG
+51 SVITRFVDNPEAG
-64 KPCIMEITLKNLGSL
+64 KPCTMEITLKNLGAL

-98 VNPKPFIQENKW
+98 VNPKPFIQESKW
-110 TWEIPELQPGTGKIF
+110 TWEIPELQPGTGKVF

-130 AADKDNLNFKPA
+130 AADKDNLTFKPA
-142 VVYKVATLKKNTEK
+142 VAYKVATIKKNPEK

-171 RGQRAIF
+171 RGQRAVF
-178 EIVVAN
+178 DIVVAN
-184 HGLTP
+184 LGLTP

-281 EMILEAKIDSIKIG
+281 EMILEAKIESIKTG
-295 QIQLAIQTVIPEG
+295 QIQFAIQTVVPEG

-319 FESTAPTNKLLVW
+319 YESTDSTNKLLVW
-332 NNPQIVGGK
+332 NNPQVTAGK

-348 RAAKPGD
+348 KAIKPGD

-367 ADTSSMFLVRIE
+367 ADTSSIFLVRIE
-379 GTSEILGVFAPAT
+379 GTSEIQGLFQNT
-392 VKATL
+392 SLKANL

-408 NNGSIDLNNTSVR
+408 NSGSIDLKNTSVR

-439 GLNGQ
+439 GLDGQ
-444 NLNFDDLPVLANRAD
+444 NLNFDDLPVLGSRAD
-459 KIYSVNLKGLSP
+459 KTYSVNLKGLSP
-471 GEFRVVVEYGIG
+471 GEFRIVVEYGMG
-483 NIKRSSACSIIV
+483 NIKRSSSCSILI

>member
-1 MSNSMLNT
+1 MLNT
-9 NCFAILMLLAGA
+9 NTFAILMLFAGA
-21 FFSLA
+21 LFSLA
-26 QVPGTLPIESDK
+26 QVPGNLPIETDK
-38 ETPTLKTDEGSQV
+38 ETPPLKTDEGSQV
-51 SVITRFVDNPEIG
+51 SVITRFVDNPEAG
-64 KPCIMEITLKNLGSL
+64 KPCTMEITLKNLGAL
-79 PLEELVLSQEWKTK
+79 ALEELVLSQEWKTK

-98 VNPKPFIQENKW
+98 VNPKPFIQEIKW
-110 TWEIPELQPGTGKIF
+110 TWEIPELQPGTGKVF

-130 AADKDNLNFKPA
+130 AADKDNLTFKPA
-142 VVYKVATLKKNTEK
+142 VAYKVATLKKNPEK

-171 RGQRAIF
+171 RGQRAVF
-178 EIVVAN
+178 DIVVAN
-184 HGLTP
+184 LGLTP

-281 EMILEAKIDSIKIG
+281 EMILEAKIESIKTG
-295 QIQLAIQTVIPEG
+295 QIQFAIQTVVPEG

-319 FESTAPTNKLLVW
+319 YESTDSTNKLLVW
-332 NNPQIVGGK
+332 NNPQVTAGK

-348 RAAKPGD
+348 KAIKPGD

-379 GTSEILGVFAPAT
+379 GTSEIQGLFQNT
-392 VKATL
+392 SLKANL

-408 NNGSIDLNNTSVR
+408 NSGSIDLKNTSVR

-439 GLNGQ
+439 GLDGQ
-444 NLNFDDLPVLANRAD
+444 NLNFDDLPFLGSRAD
-459 KIYSVNLKGLSP
+459 KTYSVNLKGLSP
-471 GEFRVVVEYGIG
+471 GEFRIIVEYGMG
-483 NIKRSSACSIIV
+483 NIKRSSSCSILI

>member
-1 MSNSMLNT
+1 MLNT
-9 NCFAILMLLAGA
+9 NTFAILMLFAGA
-21 FFSLA
+21 LFSLA
-26 QVPGTLPIESDK
+26 QVPGNLPIETDK

-51 SVITRFVDNPEIG
+51 SVITRFVDNPEAG
-64 KPCIMEITLKNLGSL
+64 KPCTMEITLKNLGAL

-98 VNPKPFIQENKW
+98 VNPKPFIQEIKW
-110 TWEIPELQPGTGKIF
+110 TWEIPELQPGTGKVF

-130 AADKDNLNFKPA
+130 AADKDNLTFKPA
-142 VVYKVATLKKNTEK
+142 VAYKVATLKKNPEK

-171 RGQRAIF
+171 RGQRAVF
-178 EIVVAN
+178 DIVVAN
-184 HGLTP
+184 LGLTP

-281 EMILEAKIDSIKIG
+281 EMILEAKIESIKTG
-295 QIQLAIQTVIPEG
+295 NIQFAIQTVVPEG

-319 FESTAPTNKLLVW
+319 YESIDSTNKLLVW
-332 NNPQIVGGK
+332 NNPQVTAGK

-348 RAAKPGD
+348 KAIKPGD

-379 GTSEILGVFAPAT
+379 GTSEIQGLFQNT
-392 VKATL
+392 SLKANL

-408 NNGSIDLNNTSVR
+408 NSGSIDLKNTSVR

-439 GLNGQ
+439 GLDGQ
-444 NLNFDDLPVLANRAD
+444 NLNFDDLPVLGSRAD
-459 KIYSVNLKGLSP
+459 KTYSVNLKGLSP
-471 GEFRVVVEYGIG
+471 GEFRIVVEYGMG
-483 NIKRSSACSIIV
+483 NIKRSSSCSILI

>member
-1 MSNSMLNT
+1 MLNT
-9 NCFAILMLLAGA
+9 NTFAILMLFAGA
-21 FFSLA
+21 LFSLA
-26 QVPGTLPIESDK
+26 QVPGNLPIETDK

-51 SVITRFVDNPEIG
+51 SVITRFVDNPEAG
-64 KPCIMEITLKNLGSL
+64 KPCTMEITLKNLGAL

-98 VNPKPFIQENKW
+98 VNPKPFIQEIKW
-110 TWEIPELQPGTGKIF
+110 TWEIPELQPGTGKVF

-130 AADKDNLNFKPA
+130 AADKDNLTFKPA
-142 VVYKVATLKKNTEK
+142 VAYKVATLKKNPEK

-171 RGQRAIF
+171 RGQRAVF
-178 EIVVAN
+178 DIVVAN
-184 HGLTP
+184 LGLTP

-281 EMILEAKIDSIKIG
+281 EMILEAKIESIKTG
-295 QIQLAIQTVIPEG
+295 QIQFAIQTVVPEG

-319 FESTAPTNKLLVW
+319 YESIDSTNKLLVW
-332 NNPQIVGGK
+332 NNPQVTAGK

-348 RAAKPGD
+348 KAIKPGD

-379 GTSEILGVFAPAT
+379 GTSEIQGLFQNT
-392 VKATL
+392 SLKANL

-408 NNGSIDLNNTSVR
+408 NSGSIDLKNTSVR

-439 GLNGQ
+439 GLDGQ
-444 NLNFDDLPVLANRAD
+444 NLNFDDLPVLGSRAD
-459 KIYSVNLKGLSP
+459 KTYSVNLKGLSP
-471 GEFRVVVEYGIG
+471 GEFRIIVEYGMG
-483 NIKRSSACSIIV
+483 NIKRSSSCSILI

>member
-1 MSNSMLNT
+1 MLNT
-9 NCFAILMLLAGA
+9 NTFAILMLFAGA
-21 FFSLA
+21 LFSLA
-26 QVPGTLPIESDK
+26 QVPGNLPIETDK

-51 SVITRFVDNPEIG
+51 SVITRFVDNPEAG
-64 KPCIMEITLKNLGSL
+64 KPCTMEITLKNLGAL
-79 PLEELVLSQEWKTK
+79 PIEELVLSQEWKTK

-98 VNPKPFIQENKW
+98 VNPKPFIQESKW
-110 TWEIPELQPGTGKIF
+110 TWEIPELQPGTGKVF

-130 AADKDNLNFKPA
+130 AADKDNLTFKPA
-142 VVYKVATLKKNTEK
+142 VAYKVATLKKNPEK

-171 RGQRAIF
+171 RGQRAVF
-178 EIVVAN
+178 DIVVAN
-184 HGLTP
+184 LGLTP

-281 EMILEAKIDSIKIG
+281 EMILEAKIESIKTG
-295 QIQLAIQTVIPEG
+295 QIQFAIQTVVPEG

-319 FESTAPTNKLLVW
+319 YESTDSTNKLLVW
-332 NNPQIVGGK
+332 NNPQVTAGK

-348 RAAKPGD
+348 KAIKPGD

-379 GTSEILGVFAPAT
+379 GTSEIQGLFQNT
-392 VKATL
+392 SLKANL

-408 NNGSIDLNNTSVR
+408 NSGSIDLKNTSVR

-439 GLNGQ
+439 GLDGQ
-444 NLNFDDLPVLANRAD
+444 NLNFDDLPVLGSRAD
-459 KIYSVNLKGLSP
+459 KTYSVNLKGLSP
-471 GEFRVVVEYGIG
+471 GEFRIVVEYGMG
-483 NIKRSSACSIIV
+483 NIKRSSSCSILI

>member
-1 MSNSMLNT
+1 M
-9 NCFAILMLLAGA
+9 
-21 FFSLA
+21 
-26 QVPGTLPIESDK
+26 
-38 ETPTLKTDEGSQV
+38 
-51 SVITRFVDNPEIG
+51 
-64 KPCIMEITLKNLGSL
+64 
-79 PLEELVLSQEWKTK
+79 
-93 PEILE
+93 
-98 VNPKPFIQENKW
+98 
-110 TWEIPELQPGTGKIF
+110 
-125 QFKVL
+125 
-130 AADKDNLNFKPA
+130 
-142 VVYKVATLKKNTEK
+142 
-156 KDGLLVQVQGPQWVR
+156 QVQGPQWVR
-171 RGQRAIF
+171 RGQRAVF
-178 EIVVAN
+178 DIVVAN
-184 HGLTP
+184 LGLTP

-281 EMILEAKIDSIKIG
+281 EMILEAKIESIKTG
-295 QIQLAIQTVIPEG
+295 QIQFAIQTVVPEG

-319 FESTAPTNKLLVW
+319 YESTDSTNKLLVW
-332 NNPQIVGGK
+332 NNPQVTAGK

-348 RAAKPGD
+348 KAIKPGD

-379 GTSEILGVFAPAT
+379 GTSEIQGLFQNT
-392 VKATL
+392 SLKANL

-408 NNGSIDLNNTSVR
+408 NSGSIDLKNTSVR

-439 GLNGQ
+439 GLDGQ
-444 NLNFDDLPVLANRAD
+444 NLNFDDLPVLGSRAD
-459 KIYSVNLKGLSP
+459 KTYSVNLKGLSP
-471 GEFRVVVEYGIG
+471 GEFRIVVEYGMG
-483 NIKRSSACSIIV
+483 NIKRSSSCSILI

>member
-1 MSNSMLNT
+1 MLNT
-9 NCFAILMLLAGA
+9 NTFAILMLFAGA
-21 FFSLA
+21 LFSLA
-26 QVPGTLPIESDK
+26 QVPGNLPIETDK

-51 SVITRFVDNPEIG
+51 SVITRFVDNPEAG
-64 KPCIMEITLKNLGSL
+64 KPCTMEITLKNLGAL

-110 TWEIPELQPGTGKIF
+110 TWEIPELQPGTGKVF

-130 AADKDNLNFKPA
+130 AADKDNLTFKPA
-142 VVYKVATLKKNTEK
+142 VAYKVATLKKNPEK

-171 RGQRAIF
+171 RGQRAVF
-178 EIVVAN
+178 DIVVAN
-184 HGLTP
+184 LGLTP

-266 LQWKKSWEDTAKGEL
+266 LQWKKSWEDAAKGEL
-281 EMILEAKIDSIKIG
+281 EMILEAKIESIKTG
-295 QIQLAIQTVIPEG
+295 NIQFAIQTVVPEG

-319 FESTAPTNKLLVW
+319 YESTDSTNKLLVW
-332 NNPQIVGGK
+332 NNPQVTAGK

-348 RAAKPGD
+348 KAIKPGD

-379 GTSEILGVFAPAT
+379 GTSEIQGLFQNT
-392 VKATL
+392 SLKANL

-408 NNGSIDLNNTSVR
+408 NSGSIDLKNTSVR

-439 GLNGQ
+439 GLDGQ
-444 NLNFDDLPVLANRAD
+444 NLNFDDLPVLGSRAD
-459 KIYSVNLKGLSP
+459 KTYSVNLKGLSP
-471 GEFRVVVEYGIG
+471 GEFRIVVEYGMG
-483 NIKRSSACSIIV
+483 NIKRSSSCSILI

>member
-1 MSNSMLNT
+1 MLNT
-9 NCFAILMLLAGA
+9 NTFAILMLFAGA
-21 FFSLA
+21 LFSLA
-26 QVPGTLPIESDK
+26 QVPGNLPIETDK

-51 SVITRFVDNPEIG
+51 SVITRFVDNPEAG
-64 KPCIMEITLKNLGSL
+64 KPCTMEITLKNLGAL

-110 TWEIPELQPGTGKIF
+110 TWEIPELQPGTGKVF

-130 AADKDNLNFKPA
+130 AADKDNLTFKPA
-142 VVYKVATLKKNTEK
+142 VAYKVATLKKNPEK

-171 RGQRAIF
+171 RGQRAVF
-178 EIVVAN
+178 DIVVAN
-184 HGLTP
+184 LGLTP

-281 EMILEAKIDSIKIG
+281 EMILEAKIESIKTG
-295 QIQLAIQTVIPEG
+295 QIQFAIQTVVPEG

-319 FESTAPTNKLLVW
+319 YESTDSTNKLLVW
-332 NNPQIVGGK
+332 NNPQVTAGK

-348 RAAKPGD
+348 KAIKPGD

-379 GTSEILGVFAPAT
+379 GTSEIQGLFQNT
-392 VKATL
+392 SLKANL

-408 NNGSIDLNNTSVR
+408 NSGSIDLKNTSVR

-439 GLNGQ
+439 GLDGQ
-444 NLNFDDLPVLANRAD
+444 NLNFDDLPVLGSRAD
-459 KIYSVNLKGLSP
+459 KTYSVNLKGLSP
-471 GEFRVVVEYGIG
+471 GEFRIIVEYGMG
-483 NIKRSSACSIIV
+483 NIKRSSSCSILI

>member
-1 MSNSMLNT
+1 MLNT
-9 NCFAILMLLAGA
+9 NTFAILMLFAGA
-21 FFSLA
+21 LFSLA
-26 QVPGTLPIESDK
+26 QVPGNLPIETDK

-51 SVITRFVDNPEIG
+51 SVITRFVDNPEAG
-64 KPCIMEITLKNLGSL
+64 KPCTMEITLKNLGAL

-98 VNPKPFIQENKW
+98 VNPKPFIQEIKW
-110 TWEIPELQPGTGKIF
+110 TWEIPELQPGTGKVF

-130 AADKDNLNFKPA
+130 AADKDNLTFKPA
-142 VVYKVATLKKNTEK
+142 VAYKVATLKKNPEK

-171 RGQRAIF
+171 RGQRAVF
-178 EIVVAN
+178 DIVVAN
-184 HGLTP
+184 LGLTP

-281 EMILEAKIDSIKIG
+281 EMILEAKIESIKTG
-295 QIQLAIQTVIPEG
+295 QIQFAIQTVVPEG

-319 FESTAPTNKLLVW
+319 YESTDSTNKLLVW
-332 NNPQIVGGK
+332 NNPQVTAGK

-348 RAAKPGD
+348 KAIKPGD

-379 GTSEILGVFAPAT
+379 GTSEIQGLFKNT
-392 VKATL
+392 SLKANL

-408 NNGSIDLNNTSVR
+408 NSGSIDLKNTSVR

-439 GLNGQ
+439 GLDGQ
-444 NLNFDDLPVLANRAD
+444 NLNFDDLPVLGSRAD
-459 KIYSVNLKGLSP
+459 KTYSVNLKGLSP
-471 GEFRVVVEYGIG
+471 GEFRIVVEYGMG
-483 NIKRSSACSIIV
+483 NIKRSSSCSILI

>member
-1 MSNSMLNT
+1 MLNT
-9 NCFAILMLLAGA
+9 NTFAILMLFAGA
-21 FFSLA
+21 LFSLA
-26 QVPGTLPIESDK
+26 QVPGNLPIETDK

-51 SVITRFVDNPEIG
+51 SVITRFVDNPEAG
-64 KPCIMEITLKNLGSL
+64 KPCTMEITLKNLGAL

-98 VNPKPFIQENKW
+98 VNPKPFIQEIKW
-110 TWEIPELQPGTGKIF
+110 TWEIPELQPGTGKVF

-130 AADKDNLNFKPA
+130 AADKDNLTFKPA
-142 VVYKVATLKKNTEK
+142 VAYKVATIKKNPEK

-171 RGQRAIF
+171 RGQRAVF
-178 EIVVAN
+178 DIVVAN
-184 HGLTP
+184 LGLTP

-281 EMILEAKIDSIKIG
+281 EMILEAKIESIKTG
-295 QIQLAIQTVIPEG
+295 QIQFAIQTVVPEG

-319 FESTAPTNKLLVW
+319 YESTDSTNKLLVW
-332 NNPQIVGGK
+332 NNPQVTAGK

-348 RAAKPGD
+348 KAIKPGD
-355 WQLNAKASMENS
+355 WRLNAKASMENS

-379 GTSEILGVFAPAT
+379 GTSEIQGLFQNT
-392 VKATL
+392 SLKANL

-408 NNGSIDLNNTSVR
+408 NSGSIDLKNSSVR

-439 GLNGQ
+439 GLDGQ
-444 NLNFDDLPVLANRAD
+444 NLNFDDLPVLGSRAD
-459 KIYSVNLKGLSP
+459 KTYSVNLKGLSP
-471 GEFRVVVEYGIG
+471 GEFRIIVEYGMG
-483 NIKRSSACSIIV
+483 NIKRSSSCSVLI

>member
-1 MSNSMLNT
+1 MLKI
-9 NCFAILMLLAGA
+9 NCFAILIVFASSL
-21 FFSLA
+21 FTLA
-26 QVPGTLPIESDK
+26 QVPGTLPIEPEK
-38 ETPTLKTDEGSQV
+38 ETPTLKTDEGGQV
-51 SVITRFVDNPEIG
+51 SVITRFVDNPMAG
-64 KPCIMEITLKNLGSL
+64 KPCTMEITLKNLGNL
-79 PLEELVLSQEWKTK
+79 PLEELVLSQEWKSK
-93 PEILE
+93 PTILE
-98 VNPKPFIQENKW
+98 VNPKPLIQENKW

-130 AADKDNLNFKPA
+130 TEDNDNLNFKPA
-142 VVYKVATLKKNTEK
+142 VAYKVTTLKKNTEK

-171 RGQRAIF
+171 LGQRAVF

-184 HGLTP
+184 HGLTS

-211 EATLGDIPAGQTK
+211 EATLGNIPAGQTK

-248 GEKKLY
+248 GEKKIY

-266 LQWKKSWEDTAKGEL
+266 LQWKKSLEDTAKGEL
-281 EMILEAKIDSIKIG
+281 EMILEAKIESIKTG
-295 QIQLAIQTVIPEG
+295 QIQIAIQTIIPEG

-319 FESTAPTNKLLVW
+319 YESSATTNKSLVW
-332 NNPQIVGGK
+332 DNPQIIGGK

-348 RAAKPGD
+348 KAIKPGD
-355 WQLNAKASMENS
+355 WQLKAKATMENS

-379 GTSEILGVFAPAT
+379 GNSEILGEFSPAI
-392 VKATL
+392 VKANL

-421 FLFPDGIV
+421 FLFPNGIV

-439 GLNGQ
+439 GLDGQ
-444 NLNFDDLPVLANRAD
+444 NLNFDELPVLTSRAD

-471 GEFRVVVEYGIG
+471 GEFRVIVEYGMG
-483 NIKRSSACSIIV
+483 NIKRSSTCLISIA
-495 SPLP
+495 PLP

>member
-1 MSNSMLNT
+1 MLNT
-9 NCFAILMLLAGA
+9 NTFAILMLFAGA
-21 FFSLA
+21 LFSLA
-26 QVPGTLPIESDK
+26 QVPGNLPIETDK

-51 SVITRFVDNPEIG
+51 SVITRFVDNPEAG
-64 KPCIMEITLKNLGSL
+64 KPCTMEITLKNLGAL

-98 VNPKPFIQENKW
+98 VNPKPFIQEIKW
-110 TWEIPELQPGTGKIF
+110 TWEIPELQPGTGKVF

-130 AADKDNLNFKPA
+130 AADKDNLTFKPA
-142 VVYKVATLKKNTEK
+142 VAYKVATLKKNPEK

-171 RGQRAIF
+171 RGQRAVF
-178 EIVVAN
+178 DIVVAN
-184 HGLTP
+184 LGLTP

-281 EMILEAKIDSIKIG
+281 EMILEAKIESIKTG
-295 QIQLAIQTVIPEG
+295 NIQFAIQTVVPEG

-319 FESTAPTNKLLVW
+319 YESTDSTNKLLVW
-332 NNPQIVGGK
+332 NNPQVTAGK

-348 RAAKPGD
+348 KAIKPGD

-367 ADTSSMFLVRIE
+367 ADTSSIFLVRIE
-379 GTSEILGVFAPAT
+379 GTSEIQGLFQNT
-392 VKATL
+392 SLKANL

-408 NNGSIDLNNTSVR
+408 NSGSIDLKNTSVR

-439 GLNGQ
+439 GLDGQ
-444 NLNFDDLPVLANRAD
+444 NLNFDDLPVLGSRAD
-459 KIYSVNLKGLSP
+459 KTYSVNLKGLSP
-471 GEFRVVVEYGIG
+471 GEFRIVVEYGMG
-483 NIKRSSACSIIV
+483 NIKRSSSCSILI

>member
-1 MSNSMLNT
+1 MLNT
-9 NCFAILMLLAGA
+9 NTFAILMLFAGA
-21 FFSLA
+21 LFSLA
-26 QVPGTLPIESDK
+26 QVPGNLPIETDK

-51 SVITRFVDNPEIG
+51 SVITRFVDNPEAG
-64 KPCIMEITLKNLGSL
+64 KPCTMEITLKNLGAL

-98 VNPKPFIQENKW
+98 VNPKPFIQEIKW
-110 TWEIPELQPGTGKIF
+110 TWEIPELQPGTGKVF

-130 AADKDNLNFKPA
+130 AADKDNLTFKPA
-142 VVYKVATLKKNTEK
+142 VAYKVATLKKNPEK

-171 RGQRAIF
+171 RGQRAVF
-178 EIVVAN
+178 DIVVAN
-184 HGLTP
+184 LGLTP

-281 EMILEAKIDSIKIG
+281 EMILEAKIESIKTG
-295 QIQLAIQTVIPEG
+295 QIQFAIQTVVPEG

-319 FESTAPTNKLLVW
+319 YESIDSTNKLLVW
-332 NNPQIVGGK
+332 NNPQVTAGK

-348 RAAKPGD
+348 KAIKPGD

-379 GTSEILGVFAPAT
+379 GTSEIQGLFQNT
-392 VKATL
+392 SLKANL
-397 GSESEIRFSLK
+397 GSESEIRFSIK
-408 NNGSIDLNNTSVR
+408 NSGSIDLKNTSVR

-439 GLNGQ
+439 GLDGQ
-444 NLNFDDLPVLANRAD
+444 NLNFDDLPILGSRAD
-459 KIYSVNLKGLSP
+459 KTYSVNLKGLSP
-471 GEFRVVVEYGIG
+471 GEFRIVVEYGMG
-483 NIKRSSACSIIV
+483 NIKRSSSCSILI